1 MRYSRQLPIPE
12 IGPEGQARLQQ
23 SRVTIVGAGG
33 LGTPASLYLAAA
45 GVGRITII
53 DSDTVSMSNLNR
65 QVLYDPQQLGSSKA
79 LLLAERLQRFN
90 PEIEVRGLVL
100 RLTAENA
107 GQYLSRDECDVVIDA
122 TDNNQTRL
130 LINSAAVQAGV
141 PLIYGAVHS
150 FYGQIMTI
158 LPGKGPCLR
167 CLLPNPDAEAASEG
181 KQQGAEVRQKAEEQH
196 GADKPH
202 DTDGQHGADELE
214 RETERQH
221 EEGRGVTPVIGITP
235 GIIGSLEAT
244 EAIKILLGAGTSLIG
259 RLLTFNALDMR
270 WDELAVKQDPACPV
284 CSRD

>member
-181 KQQGAEVRQKAEEQH
+181 KQQGAEVRQKA
-196 GADKPH
+196 
-202 DTDGQHGADELE
+202 DGQHGADEPE

-284 CSRD
+284 CIRD